1 MTISLVSSE
10 QQVSHSS
17 TEASSSPVIGNAA
30 LPLGEVKL
38 KKVAPKV
45 APPPKQEPPSFDN
58 ELLAKL
64 KKRQVTI
71 DQPAPPTNQQES
83 EQVVEVPVETPSSQ
97 PQPSVS
103 KSLEIIIFTYLSHS
117 HLQNQ
122 LQKRNQNQQNQ
133 NKKNQN
139 KKIKRSNLNNLLG
152 KKRLLDVKLKE
163 KGKKKS
169 KEKRK

>member
-10 QQVSHSS
+10 QQVSQTS
-17 TEASSSPVIGNAA
+17 TGTPEVPSPPVIGNAA

-71 DQPAPPTNQQES
+71 DQPVPPTNQQEP
-83 EQVVEVPVETPSSQ
+83 EPVVEVPAETPPSQ

-103 KSLEIIIFTYLSHS
+103 KILEIIVFIYLSIYS
-117 HLQNQ
+117 HLLNQ
-122 LQKRNQNQQNQ
+122 LQNRNRNQQNQ

-139 KKIKRSNLNNLLG
+139 KKKNRNIN
-152 KKRLLDVKLKE
+152 
-163 KGKKKS
+163 
-169 KEKRK
+169 